1 MGIIIKTLKISNIVP
16 YEEAVMEWNKYNKVL
31 ITGINKM
38 PGMSRNAVGKSMLA
52 DLLTWTLWGKSPR
65 SISKDTIKIN
75 DKKASL
81 AEVSFERDGVDYI
94 VKKTVSPS
102 NIVKLTI
109 ERWINE
115 QRDNTF
121 KPQKTIKIAQETINK
136 IFGID
141 YTTFISVSYFGQD
154 SVNVFLN
161 GTPKERE
168 EVIISFFSMEKW
180 NGYKKIAKDIL
191 FDKCQMR
198 STLSSKLSF
207 YEDLIKGIDPEDISV
222 RKTAAEE
229 MKNKIRNKLQ
239 ILNSLYGL
247 ARQYDKI
254 NMELKENEFRLESA
268 ESVYKQTIKNINYDI
283 EELSKTL
290 IDSATLS
297 TKVAYKKKL
306 EESFSIANRQM
317 EELIDKKEPITKK
330 IHYYE
335 TSKRSC
341 LKNAREWEEIITLK
355 EDRRCP
361 TCNQLLSD
369 KYISFIE
376 DKINKNKGHAK
387 DWEIRIEKDKD
398 ILTSIDIKI
407 EKLATRKQSIQ
418 AKINEIHTI
427 EGRLYDIK
435 NKKEQIQNKKNL
447 LAKEK
452 ASFSNKLK
460 IYNKLIKK
468 QKNEL
473 NNIKEKFGDKLMS
486 ADKIKELTD
495 IQNQQL
501 VEYENKCTEFKKIL
515 SQYRSY
521 KRNMNGIEEQ
531 QKILE
536 KEIKL
541 YGYLVESYTN
551 IKLYMIDVINQ
562 SLQNQIN
569 VLLTKMNINAKVL
582 LDIEYDKKSGDGK
595 ISKYGVKINTT
606 SNKEREWR
614 SFSGGEK
621 KRISLAVYFAFQKIA
636 EKFSKQNV
644 NLLLFDEVFGG
655 LDVAG
660 RDMMMELINEY
671 SKYKNIYVIT
681 HLEDI
686 MSMFENKIII
696 VREKN
701 EKSRIVYE

>member
-1 MGIIIKTLKISNIVP
+1 
-16 YEEAVMEWNKYNKVL
+16 
-31 ITGINKM
+31 
-38 PGMSRNAVGKSMLA
+38 MLF
-52 DLLTWTLWGKSPR
+52 R
-65 SISKDTIKIN
+65 S
-75 DKKASL
+75 
-81 AEVSFERDGVDYI
+81 I